1 LHNERLAPELL
12 PFQFRLIDS
21 ISKQLGG
28 QEKKIST
35 QANSGQITADDKFY
49 LNIRRMEVERVK
61 FALKSYLRTRLAKIE
76 KHLLYIIEKDC
87 SELLSEA
94 EMQFAF

>member
-1 LHNERLAPELL
+1 
-12 PFQFRLIDS
+12 
-21 ISKQLGG
+21 
-28 QEKKIST
+28 
-35 QANSGQITADDKFY
+35 
-49 LNIRRMEVERVK
+49 MEVERVK

-87 SELLSEA
+87 SDLLSEA